1 MNLVTTNNASDEGA
15 QLVSRSQQRMGKI
28 SRKPSNGPPSHL
40 SAVQKRLP
48 TSHQNCTRSTPPSVK
63 PGAMVAQHN
72 TFCPPLVHSN
82 NSLHRV
88 KCREITKAL
97 SRAEQEYLVYEDIS
111 WSDYNHILD
120 RLKSNRDRKIWKRLT
135 FFPGSQRLMVS
146 SPSPIHESILV
157 VIISDIDGTLR
168 IIPVPQIT
176 LPRPGSS
183 HYFEED
189 SICGIPDLSI
199 IMYGKGGE
207 EGIRVPDRDVMR
219 KLKAYVCDHPDLL
232 VVGKILMK
240 QTTRYRSP
248 GLKASVARQLRSS
261 ELMTHGKWSNNYGNN
276 QEFAE
281 IVVDGHTWFSLSSVE
296 IHVWVRQH
304 GDPKVDLN
312 CPDGNGYASGTL
324 FPTVDLDNV
333 DKAFWHGFQLTK
345 EAILRELIAD
355 KASFDRV
362 GQWSPPA
369 RLLDPEVLSR
379 SLADGAWDT
388 AYQRYR
394 SWYKKQKKLCR
405 RG

>member
-1 MNLVTTNNASDEGA
+1 
-15 QLVSRSQQRMGKI
+15 MGKI

-120 RLKSNRDRKIWKRLT
+120 RLKSNRDRKIWKSQVTNILRLT

-168 IIPVPQIT
+168 IILVPQIT

-207 EGIRVPDRDVMR
+207 EGICVLDRDVMR

-296 IHVWVRQH
+296 IHVW
-304 GDPKVDLN
+304 VDLN

>member
-1 MNLVTTNNASDEGA
+1 MNLVTTNNTSDEGA

-63 PGAMVAQHN
+63 PGAMVVQHN
-72 TFCPPLVHSN
+72 TSCPPLVHSN
-82 NSLHRV
+82 NSLHCV

-97 SRAEQEYLVYEDIS
+97 SRAKQEYLVYEDIS

-120 RLKSNRDRKIWKRLT
+120 RLKSNRDQKIWKRLT
-135 FFPGSQRLMVS
+135 FFPGSRRLMVS
-146 SPSPIHESILV
+146 SPSPIH
-157 VIISDIDGTLR
+157 D
-168 IIPVPQIT
+168 
-176 LPRPGSS
+176 

-207 EGIRVPDRDVMR
+207 EGIRVPRVLWIMENAFTQSDCDVMQ

-248 GLKASVARQLRSS
+248 GLKAS
-261 ELMTHGKWSNNYGNN
+261 
-276 QEFAE
+276 EFAE
-281 IVVDGHTWFSLSSVE
+281 IVVDGHTWFLLSSVE
-296 IHVWVRQH
+296 IHVWVHQH

-312 CPDGNGYASGTL
+312 CPDGDGYASGTL

-333 DKAFWHGFQLTK
+333 DKAFWRGFQLTK

-362 GQWSPPA
+362 EQWSPPA
-369 RLLDPEVLSR
+369 RLLDPKVLSC

-388 AYQRYR
+388 AYQRYH
-394 SWYKKQKKLCR
+394 SWYKKQKKLCG